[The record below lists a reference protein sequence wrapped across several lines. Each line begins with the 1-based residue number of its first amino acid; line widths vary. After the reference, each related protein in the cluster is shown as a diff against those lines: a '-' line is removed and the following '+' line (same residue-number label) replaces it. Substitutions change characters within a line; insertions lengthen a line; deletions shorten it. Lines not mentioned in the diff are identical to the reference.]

1 MDEGSCLFQVM
12 NFQWLDMYSCSD
24 MENQAE
30 AQSLKILMNKW
41 SFLYVSVLFLLKDV
55 VLVARFETGR
65 DGFVLLQRLIG
76 TGLVLWFRVCFH
88 PEMDGIFPIFLNHQ
102 VEFLPHLQ
110 ASGLF
115 S

>member
-12 NFQWLDMYSCSD
+12 NFQWLDMYSCSE

-65 DGFVLLQRLIG
+65 DGFGSEYVSIRKWMG
-76 TGLVLWFRVCFH
+76 SFRY
-88 PEMDGIFPIFLNHQ
+88 
-102 VEFLPHLQ
+102 
-110 ASGLF
+110 S
-115 S
+115 